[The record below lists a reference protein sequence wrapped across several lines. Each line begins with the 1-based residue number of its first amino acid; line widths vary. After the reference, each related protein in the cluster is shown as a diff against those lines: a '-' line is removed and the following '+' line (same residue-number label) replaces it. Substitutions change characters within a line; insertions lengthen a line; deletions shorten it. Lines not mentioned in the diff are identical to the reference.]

1 MGGKHDLPADTQKIP
16 GEPEAD
22 QIRRIMVLMKAKG
35 RNSYA
40 YLSRPDVRVCPVCG
54 EVFETPGRGRPK
66 RFCSEKCRTYYHH
79 KYPNTANWTSTR
91 IAVCPVCGKEFQA
104 SREYKQKRKY
114 CSRACANK
122 GRAMEKKGEAIDA
135 DGNR

>member
-1 MGGKHDLPADTQKIP
+1 
-16 GEPEAD
+16 
-22 QIRRIMVLMKAKG
+22 RIMVLMKAKG
-35 RNSYA
+35 KNSYA

-79 KYPNTANWTSTR
+79 KNPNPANWSTTR
-91 IAVCPVCGKEFQA
+91 IAVCPLCGKEFQA
-104 SREYKQKRKY
+104 TKEYVRKRKY

-122 GRAMEKKGEAIDA
+122 ARALKKEGEVIDA
-135 DGNR
+135 EGSS